1 MERKPTPF
9 ESKVY
14 EALCRVPAGRVVTYK
29 TLGKA
34 VGCNSG
40 QAIGNAMRRN
50 PYAPEVPCH
59 RVIPAS
65 LNLGGYSGET
75 SGEKVETKKNLLEG
89 EGVFFDETGRLAD
102 QACLL
107 EEIAGNS

>member
-14 EALCRVPAGRVVTYK
+14 EALCQVPAGKVVTYK

-59 RVIPAS
+59 RVIPSS
-65 LNLGGYSGET
+65 LRLGGYSGET
-75 SGEKVETKKNLLEG
+75 SGEKVELKKNLLRA
-89 EGVFFDETGRLAD
+89 EGVPFDESGRLSD
-102 QACLL
+102 KSCLL
-107 EEIAGNS
+107 GEIQMT